1 MTLKLGKR
9 QHFTNCNARMQKLN
23 ALTRS
28 LQINGWRTRLKTI
41 VEKCPNWMALA
52 TSQRRNNLDY
62 MYIFPFGR
70 RGPSRFFDVFP
81 SPSVRSDID
90 MYLENVKYAYLAI
103 WQFDITFFL
112 RAKHCCSLLCLF
124 EKLESAFPEKDSK
137 GAIEDIGHWA
147 LRREAVPLLHRVKA
161 AVFVCGGFPKFLW
174 SDCWE
179 LNLLVINAEAVNL
192 PDNHLPAATQLKIQL
207 SLRFLKSW
215 WMKILGRIGTF
226 KTCATS
232 MPFQGKRSN
241 VFCTRSVTNLWN
253 SFVRCFDNF

>member
-1 MTLKLGKR
+1 
-9 QHFTNCNARMQKLN
+9 
-23 ALTRS
+23 
-28 LQINGWRTRLKTI
+28 
-41 VEKCPNWMALA
+41 
-52 TSQRRNNLDY
+52 

-112 RAKHCCSLLCLF
+112 RAEHCCSLLCLF
-124 EKLESAFPEKDSK
+124 EKLESALPEKDSK
-137 GAIEDIGHWA
+137 GAIEDIRHWA

-179 LNLLVINAEAVNL
+179 LNLLVINAEAVHL

-232 MPFQGKRSN
+232 MPFQGKRSK

-253 SFVRCFDNF
+253 SFVRCFDNFLKVTPERMFHLLLLIHDTVDHNRVGWKSVG

>member
-1 MTLKLGKR
+1 
-9 QHFTNCNARMQKLN
+9 
-23 ALTRS
+23 
-28 LQINGWRTRLKTI
+28 
-41 VEKCPNWMALA
+41 
-52 TSQRRNNLDY
+52 

-90 MYLENVKYAYLAI
+90 MYLENVKYADLAI

-112 RAKHCCSLLCLF
+112 RAEHWCSLLCLF

-147 LRREAVPLLHRVKA
+147 LRREAVPLLYRVKA

-179 LNLLVINAEAVNL
+179 LNLLVINAEAVHL
-192 PDNHLPAATQLKIQL
+192 PDDHLPAATQLKIQL
-207 SLRFLKSW
+207 SLRFEIFEKLVDQDLDWAGLAPLKHGQPQSPSRGSAQRSFARDLSPISEIHLW
-215 WMKILGRIGTF
+215 GVLTIF
-226 KTCATS
+226 KSHPRKKFPPAS
-232 MPFQGKRSN
+232 PFPWHCWSQ
-241 VFCTRSVTNLWN
+241 
-253 SFVRCFDNF
+253 

>member
-112 RAKHCCSLLCLF
+112 RAEHCCSLLCLF

-147 LRREAVPLLHRVKA
+147 LRREAVPLLYIQGESSRFCMWWLVSMIR
-161 AVFVCGGFPKFLW
+161 W

-179 LNLLVINAEAVNL
+179 LNLLVINAEAVHL

-207 SLRFLKSW
+207 SLRFEIFEKLVD
-215 WMKILGRIGTF
+215 
-226 KTCATS
+226 
-232 MPFQGKRSN
+232 QD
-241 VFCTRSVTNLWN
+241 LWQD
-253 SFVRCFDNF
+253 CHL